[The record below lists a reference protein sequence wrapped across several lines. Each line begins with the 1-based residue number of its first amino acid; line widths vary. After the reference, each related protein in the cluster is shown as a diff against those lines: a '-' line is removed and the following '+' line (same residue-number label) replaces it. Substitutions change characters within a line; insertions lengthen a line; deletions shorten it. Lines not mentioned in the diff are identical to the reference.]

1 MSAALPRPGDRRVAE
16 LRRYLERMRERY
28 NRADLVGTDPLCV
41 ALAAPAGP
49 EREISGLLAAWL
61 ASGRARSII
70 DSAQRLVDRLS
81 NGGAEPL
88 AEVVE
93 LPYEELLA
101 RIDGFRYRWVDA
113 PALAAT
119 VAALGEQTRG
129 HGSPVQALS
138 GHDDGAASLMTAVA
152 AFATR
157 IEERSLAMLP
167 ADAASSARAVRWLLA
182 NPTRGGA
189 AKRWMMWLRWFVRR
203 DEVDPGGHEHLG
215 AGRLVVPLDTHVFR
229 LSRFLGL
236 TDRRTAGG
244 PAALEITEALSRV
257 APGDPL
263 RYDFALSR
271 IGILGHCPS
280 RRRESVCSTCTL
292 YEVCRA

>member
-1 MSAALPRPGDRRVAE
+1 MSDGLK
-16 LRRYLERMRERY
+16 RYLEGMRERY

-49 EREISGLLAAWL
+49 QREISGLLAAWL

-70 DSAQRLVDRLS
+70 DSSHRLMGRLT
-81 NGGAEPL
+81 GDGADAL
-88 AEVVE
+88 AEVVR
-93 LPYEELLA
+93 LPYADLLA
-101 RIDGFRYRWVDA
+101 RIEGFRYRWVDA

-119 VAALGEQTRG
+119 IAALGEQVQG
-129 HGSPVQALS
+129 HGSPVSALAA
-138 GHDDGAASLMTAVA
+138 HDNGSPTLMPAVS
-152 AFATR
+152 AFATS
-157 IEERSLAMLP
+157 IEERSLALLP
-167 ADAASSARAVRWLLA
+167 VDAEPSARAVRWLLA
-182 NPTRGGA
+182 NPSRGGA

-215 AGRLVVPLDTHVFR
+215 PERLVVPLDTHVFR
-229 LSRFLGL
+229 LSRYLGL
-236 TDRRTAGG
+236 TERRTASGRT
-244 PAALEITEALSRV
+244 ALRITEALARV

-263 RYDFALSR
+263 RYDFAMSR

-280 RRRESVCSTCTL
+280 RRQASVCSACTL